1 MKNNFMW
8 HCAPCPLLKNAR
20 QLSLGFQILKKHAR
34 SGPVQQETPPKPQAA
49 SFLWEQAWKQP
60 QCGHVGLAPIL
71 SHSCEEQL
79 SWGFFVTPT
88 WWCFKA
94 NVSTPWVRRGS
105 WWGGPGWLSMNYCL
119 MGISNHI
126 YTIAWNSSSILQSEI
141 LNIYHGYIGLFICH
155 LAMDFRWNWEY
166 TSKFGIALILL

>member
-1 MKNNFMW
+1 ME
-8 HCAPCPLLKNAR
+8 LLEKQFHVTLCTLPTPEECQTTLTA
-20 QLSLGFQILKKHAR
+20 LSKFWRNMPEVVQCSKKLLQ
-34 SGPVQQETPPKPQAA
+34 SPKLPA
-49 SFLWEQAWKQP
+49 FLWEQAWKQP

-94 NVSTPWVRRGS
+94 NVSTSWVRRRS
-105 WWGGPGWLSMNYCL
+105 WWGGPGSLSMNYCL

-126 YTIAWNSSSILQSEI
+126 YTIAWNSSSIPQSEI
-141 LNIYHGYIGLFICH
+141 LNIYHGYIDLFICH
-155 LAMDFRWNWEY
+155 LAMDFREL
-166 TSKFGIALILL
+166 GIHV